1 MVQSVFDMPTGIP
14 QNVAIKQQDA
24 QPPAVCA
31 LLEEALLLDALV
43 PSLAI
48 FRQLTSI
55 IYTSVMHVYS
65 LYILCMY
72 DMYVHLE

>member
-31 LLEEALLLDALV
+31 LLEEALQPLHLFPHLE
-43 PSLAI
+43 I

-55 IYTSVMHVYS
+55 IYTIYTSVMHVYS

-72 DMYVHLE
+72 VH